1 MKNEVEKIEQ
11 TRTKMLASQAWQ
23 LMPVISALK
32 QARRKKKKKQRVLD
46 RPEFQV
52 KF

>member
-23 LMPVISALK
+23 LTPVISALK
-32 QARRKKKKKQRVLD
+32 QARRKKKKQRVLD
-46 RPEFQV
+46 HAEIQV